1 MKRSIALT
9 LIGSIFVGGGA
20 LAADSPQRNAFAISG
35 VEMTVA
41 PGASIPHEDVSSPFA
56 EMHPL
61 EERIH
66 LILYGTQYDSMATPP
81 PFSAAGP
88 LPETDSEGRP
98 LWFDAETGRDVLA
111 NVVAGLLS
119 SEQFDNLDR
128 LFNDWS
134 GPRQLGADGRWRLSS
149 FERGVSL
156 QFAGGTAWDSGYQLI
171 QRWRTKSPGS
181 RAAAIAEAIY
191 WKNYA
196 WSARGAGYANTVSD
210 EGWKLYEERL
220 AKAEATL
227 VESQRYASTSPL
239 WDYEFILVAQG
250 LNWPVARR
258 LDLFKGAYQKE
269 KFFVANYAAF
279 VRGLAPKWGGD
290 WKTVDE
296 FIRSAVEL
304 TKSAEGRSMYA
315 RLYMAVDGCDCD
327 GFDLLRDTMANWPDL
342 KQSFDDLIRLYPHSG
357 WLINRYAAYACLAG
371 DRDAFLD
378 LRFRIGNATIPGA
391 WPRNHSLDLCEHE
404 YPARPL

>member
-1 MKRSIALT
+1 
-9 LIGSIFVGGGA
+9 
-20 LAADSPQRNAFAISG
+20 
-35 VEMTVA
+35 
-41 PGASIPHEDVSSPFA
+41 
-56 EMHPL
+56 MHPL
-61 EERIH
+61 EERVH
-66 LILYGTQYDSMATPP
+66 LILYGTQYDSRVTPP
-81 PFSAAGP
+81 PFRASGA

-111 NVVAGLLS
+111 NVVAGLFS
-119 SEQFDNLDR
+119 TEQFDNLDR
-128 LFNDWS
+128 LFNDWNDQ
-134 GPRQLGADGRWRLSS
+134 RQLSADGRWRLTS
-149 FERGVSL
+149 FDRGVSQ

-171 QRWRTKSPGS
+171 QRWRTKSPSS

-191 WKNYA
+191 WERYA
-196 WSARGAGYANTVSD
+196 WSARGTGYANTVSE

-227 VESQRYASTSPL
+227 LESQRYASTSPL
-239 WDYEFILVAQG
+239 WDYEFISVAEG

-258 LDLFKGAYQKE
+258 LGLFKNAYQKE
-269 KFFVANYAAF
+269 KSFVANYSVF
-279 VRGLAPKWGGD
+279 VRGLVPKWGGD

-296 FIRSAVEL
+296 FIRNAVEL

-315 RLYMAVDGCDCD
+315 WLYMTVDECDCD

-342 KQSFDDLIRLYPHSG
+342 KQSFDDLTRLYPHSG
-357 WLINRYAAYACLAG
+357 WLINRYAAYACVAG

-378 LRFRIGNATIPGA
+378 LRFRIGKATIPGV
-391 WPRNHSLDLCEHE
+391 WPQNHSLDLCEHE